1 MAGQIRVGLLVRII
15 RPGTFYGC
23 KGIVDDADD
32 VREVANVRLDLHQDA
47 STVEEDYDFLEVV
60 DPIFGNCPDWGRS

>member
-23 KGIVDDADD
+23 KGIVDDADEAGQER
-32 VREVANVRLDLHQDA
+32 V
-47 STVEEDYDFLEVV
+47 S
-60 DPIFGNCPDWGRS
+60 IW